1 MVQSLENLAQF
12 LKNKWQPF
20 MLVALVPAAIGIGSD
35 RLIGGPVAQFA
46 GRVQFIGL
54 VAYFWCALTMFL
66 FMSYSQRVDVI
77 LRGPALVAFR
87 VLIFVLYSAFALFCI
102 GFTLVVDLP
111 RSS

>member
-1 MVQSLENLAQF
+1 MVRSLENLAQF
-12 LKNKWQPF
+12 LKDKRRPF
-20 MLVALVPAAIGIGSD
+20 VLVALVPAAIGIGTD

-46 GRVQFIGL
+46 GRLQFIGM
-54 VAYFWCALTMFL
+54 VSYFWCVLTMFL
-66 FMSYSQRVDVI
+66 FMSYSQRVDGI

-87 VLIFVLYSAFALFCI
+87 VSILVLYSAIALFCI